1 MEQRRLGRTGLSVG
15 MVGFGGLVAADRPQ
29 QEVDELV
36 GRALDAGVTYFDT
49 AHSYGDS
56 QEKLGVALQG
66 KHGQVVLGAKVIYRG
81 AGEAAREVDASLRRL
96 RTDYIDVYHL
106 HAVDTPE
113 EWKQV
118 SAEDGALTALESA
131 RRAGKVG
138 FLGITGHM
146 PTVLVLALKSGRLD
160 TVMTMTNYV
169 DRFVYG
175 TEVALHPLARERD
188 AGVLVLKP
196 TAHGQ
201 LADREV
207 AYRYVLSQDVDC
219 VLPPRQQAEFLLAL
233 RAAERF
239 QPLSPE
245 EERDLLLRAPELKGR
260 CRQCGFCLPCPEG
273 LDVPFLLRLAGWFA
287 RFGQTR
293 EIARRTYRE
302 LPVQADRC
310 TALRPAQ
317 GGLSLPKPGCGV
329 CEERCPYDVPII
341 EDLKQAHLTLA
352 SATR

>member
-15 MVGFGGLVAADRPQ
+15 VVGFGGLVAAERPQ
-29 QEVDELV
+29 REVDDLV
-36 GRALDAGVTYFDT
+36 GQALDAGVSYFDT

-66 KHGQVVLGAKVIYRG
+66 KHGQVVLGAKLIYRG
-81 AGEAAREVDASLRRL
+81 AEEAAREVDASLRRL
-96 RTDYIDVYHL
+96 RTDYIDLYHL

-118 SAEDGALTALESA
+118 SAENGALAALEKA
-131 RRAGKVG
+131 RQAGTVG

-160 TVMTMTNYV
+160 TVMTMTNYI

-201 LADREV
+201 LADREL

-219 VLPPRQQAEFLLAL
+219 VIPPRQKEEFLLAL
-233 RAAERF
+233 QAAERF
-239 QPLSPE
+239 RPLSAE
-245 EERDLLLRAPELKGR
+245 EERDLLLRAPELQGR

-293 EIARRTYRE
+293 EIARRTYRG
-302 LPVQADRC
+302 LPVQAGRC
-310 TALRPAQ
+310 TAC
-317 GGLSLPKPGCGV
+317 GL
-329 CEERCPYDVPII
+329 CEERCPFNVHII
-341 EDLKQAHLTLA
+341 EGLKQAHLTLA
-352 SATR
+352 SVSR

>member
-15 MVGFGGLVAADRPQ
+15 IVGFGGLVVADRPQ
-29 QEVDELV
+29 REVDELV

-66 KHGQVVLGAKVIYRG
+66 KHGEVVLGAKLIYRG
-81 AGEAAREVDASLRRL
+81 AEEAAREVDASLRRL
-96 RTDYIDVYHL
+96 RTDYIDLYHL

-113 EWKQV
+113 EWKAV
-118 SAEDGALTALESA
+118 SGEGGALTALEDA
-131 RRAGKVG
+131 RRAGKVS

-160 TVMTMTNYV
+160 TVMTMTNYI

-196 TAHGQ
+196 TAHNTI
-201 LADREV
+201 ADRES
-207 AYRYVLSQDVDC
+207 AYRYVFSQDVDC
-219 VLPPRQQAEFLLAL
+219 VLPPRQQSEFLLAL
-233 RAAERF
+233 RAADRF
-239 QPLSPE
+239 QALSPE
-245 EERDLLLRAPELKGR
+245 EERDLLFRAPELKGC

-273 LDVPFLLRLAGWFA
+273 LDVPFLLRLAGWYE

-302 LPVQADRC
+302 LSVQADRC
-310 TALRPAQ
+310 TAC
-317 GGLSLPKPGCGV
+317 GL
-329 CEERCPYDVPII
+329 CEERCPFAVPII
-341 EDLKQAHLTLA
+341 EGLKQAHLTLA
-352 SATR
+352 AASR

>member
-1 MEQRRLGRTGLSVG
+1 MEQRRLGRTGFSVG
-15 MVGFGGLVAADRPQ
+15 VVGFGGLLGADRPQ
-29 QEVDELV
+29 REVDDLV
-36 GRALDAGVTYFDT
+36 GRALAAGVTYFDT

-56 QEKLGVALQG
+56 QEKLGKTLDG
-66 KHGQVVLGAKVIYRG
+66 KHGQVVLGAKLIYRG
-81 AGEAAREVDASLRRL
+81 AEEAAREVDASLQRL
-96 RTDYIDVYHL
+96 RTDYIDLYHL

-118 SAEDGALTALESA
+118 SGEDGALAALEKA
-131 RRAGKVG
+131 RQAGKVG

-146 PTVLVLALKSGRLD
+146 PTTLVLALKSGRLD
-160 TVMTMTNYV
+160 TVMTMTNYI
-169 DRFVYG
+169 DRFIYG

-201 LADREV
+201 LADRKL

-219 VLPPRQQAEFLLAL
+219 VIPPRQKEEFLLAL
-233 RAAERF
+233 QEAERF
-239 QPLSPE
+239 QPLSAE

-273 LDVPFLLRLAGWFA
+273 LDVPFLLRLTGWFA

-293 EIARRTYRE
+293 EIARRTYQG
-302 LPVQADRC
+302 LPVRADRC
-310 TALRPAQ
+310 T
-317 GGLSLPKPGCGV
+317 GCGL
-329 CEERCPYDVPII
+329 CEERCPFNVPIM
-341 EDLKQAHLTLA
+341 ESLKQAHLTLA